1 MIHLGS
7 NSFNNVVVCLQARG
21 FEYDFSFNNYQ
32 LVCTQSQLLLNCHE
46 VCAVEMHFYP
56 RESHATA
63 DRMLYAINVPG
74 YAIKGLLVINGVSDN
89 IVFLKMIERKNKTQ
103 AKALVIKAGL

>member
-7 NSFNNVVVCLQARG
+7 NSFNDMVADLQARG
-21 FEYDFSFNNYQ
+21 FEYDFSFINYQ

-56 RESHATA
+56 RDSHAAA

-74 YAIKGLLVINGVSDN
+74 YAIKGLLVITGVSDN
-89 IVFLKMIERKNKTQ
+89 IVCLKMIERKNKPQVKT
-103 AKALVIKAGL
+103 LTIKAEL